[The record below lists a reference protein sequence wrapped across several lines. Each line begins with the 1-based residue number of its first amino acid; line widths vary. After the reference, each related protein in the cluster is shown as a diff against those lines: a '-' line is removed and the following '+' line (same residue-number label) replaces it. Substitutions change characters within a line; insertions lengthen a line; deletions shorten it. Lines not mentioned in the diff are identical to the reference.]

1 MVVGARFPRPT
12 AAQAMTNSIQRHPLG
27 LTWVETSG
35 MRRAAHALRA
45 DGRLWLIDPFEDE
58 VALSAATELGSPA
71 AVIQL
76 LDRHNRDCGPIAQR
90 LEVPLLRVPDAVSD
104 SPFTV
109 LPVISRPWWREKA
122 LWWESER
129 ALVIAEAVGT
139 APAFTLGRRVGIHP
153 MLRLRPPKGALTDLL
168 PGAAARRARR
178 CARIRCGGG
187 HRRRAR
193 RVTLGYPPVAAEAAL
208 ARTWH
213 LSSLPDLGGN
223 GVRVIWYLG
232 RNTNVLTQ

>member
-1 MVVGARFPRPT
+1 MS
-12 AAQAMTNSIQRHPLG
+12 NSIQRHSLG

-35 MRRAAHALRA
+35 MRRAAHALRS

-58 VALSAATELGSPA
+58 VALSAAAELGTPA

-109 LPVISRPWWREKA
+109 LPVISRPWWHEKA

-129 ALVIAEAVGT
+129 ALVIAEALGT
-139 APAFTLGRRVGIHP
+139 APAFTLGRTVGLHP
-153 MLRLRPPKGALTDLL
+153 LLRLRPPRGALTAYSPERLFVGHGTVL
-168 PGAAARRARR
+168 ESGANAA
-178 CARIRCGGG
+178 I
-187 HRRRAR
+187 
-193 RVTLGYPPVAAEAAL
+193 AEALDGALSDIPQLLLKLPSL
-208 ARTWH
+208 ARGT
-213 LSSLPDLGGN
+213 
-223 GVRVIWYLG
+223 
-232 RNTNVLTQ
+232 